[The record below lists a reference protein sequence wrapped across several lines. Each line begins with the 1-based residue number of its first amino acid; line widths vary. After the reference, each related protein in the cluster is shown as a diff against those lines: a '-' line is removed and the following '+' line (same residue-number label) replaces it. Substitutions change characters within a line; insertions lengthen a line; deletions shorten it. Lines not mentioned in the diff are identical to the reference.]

1 VVGVEF
7 SPVLAVQVVKE
18 AVLLTGSVAVA
29 VLEAAGLPVL
39 LTPMVAQ
46 AVLPIIRAA
55 LLPVVQVVAHIAL
68 RQQVEAV
75 GGLLEVPHI
84 VVFHDMVVRVVELFN
99 LMAVPLLG

>member
-1 VVGVEF
+1 
-7 SPVLAVQVVKE
+7 
-18 AVLLTGSVAVA
+18 
-29 VLEAAGLPVL
+29 
-39 LTPMVAQ
+39 
-46 AVLPIIRAA
+46 
-55 LLPVVQVVAHIAL
+55 VVAHIAL

>member
-1 VVGVEF
+1 MVGVEF
-7 SPVLAVQVVKE
+7 SPVLAAQVVKE

-55 LLPVVQVVAHIAL
+55 LLPVVGVAAHIAL

-75 GGLLEVPHI
+75 GGLLEVPHTA
-84 VVFHDMVVRVVELFN
+84 VFHEMVVRVVEPFN